1 MFYVGNHGKF
11 DRIALGTL
19 RSLKKKYP
27 HIRYAMVLAY
37 LPKKERWEET
47 PTLYLEEMAKIP
59 RRYAIA
65 RRNEWMVEMSG
76 YVIAYVKCNVGGAA
90 RYKTLAEKKGKTVL
104 NLVQLMK

>member
-1 MFYVGNHGKF
+1 MGNHGKF

-27 HIRYAMVLAY
+27 HIRYA
-37 LPKKERWEET
+37 
-47 PTLYLEEMAKIP
+47 
-59 RRYAIA
+59 IA
-65 RRNEWMVEMSG
+65 RRNKWMVEMSG

-104 NLVQLMK
+104 NLAQLMK